1 MTGGTR
7 APALSQHG
15 HVCPL
20 GEAPGRGGGSPGSR
34 DTGRSGFLGPPL
46 RRDPAPSGIL
56 TFRGVAKPRGA
67 RGAHSLRAARARLR
81 NALLWASQKAPLGP
95 YLGFTRRARRGRRR
109 WSLWPTPGALSPWAG
124 SGASRPA
131 GESSFLLPLS
141 AQRAGS
147 LFPPGRRGR
156 SRAAGWRGR
165 AQGSAGC
172 GTRRESA
179 APASGPRPWVAPWDA
194 ETPCCAA
201 GRAGP
206 GLGSGCP
213 RRERGSRAGGN
224 ARPGSE
230 MAEWGERPRGRGRG
244 SCLEGRPIP

>member
-81 NALLWASQKAPLGP
+81 NALLWASPEGPSRPLPG
-95 YLGFTRRARRGRRR
+95 LHA
-109 WSLWPTPGALSPWAG
+109 PGAARAAAVVFVADAGCPLPMGWFRGLPAGGRELVPSPALCSARWLSLSPG
-124 SGASRPA
+124 
-131 GESSFLLPLS
+131 
-141 AQRAGS
+141 
-147 LFPPGRRGR
+147 
-156 SRAAGWRGR
+156 AAG
-165 AQGSAGC
+165 A
-172 GTRRESA
+172 
-179 APASGPRPWVAPWDA
+179 
-194 ETPCCAA
+194 
-201 GRAGP
+201 
-206 GLGSGCP
+206 L
-213 RRERGSRAGGN
+213 
-224 ARPGSE
+224 
-230 MAEWGERPRGRGRG
+230 
-244 SCLEGRPIP
+244 